1 MVSAKR
7 LLIGLALFMAG
18 QLQAA
23 MDIAPPVNIKWNG
36 FIQAW
41 ESLAES
47 GNSVPKGP
55 DYNQSGAMLKRFR
68 IKMTAE
74 AYDGL
79 TVVLLPEL
87 AGSSGFFLLDGY
99 IQADLDKYLVDF
111 SLPISVTM
119 GQFKTPFGLNR
130 MYTPAQLAF
139 VNYSSISNAVFGSSN
154 FWDDG
159 LMLTYKIPKML
170 KLDLAVVEG
179 LGPNQATPASYAF
192 AGGSQDYVGRLEYMP
207 LEYLTVGGSFYHGEY
222 FTGNGGTQEFPIG
235 GKDNPRL
242 WSSAFM
248 QLKFWGKSLQV
259 DLEMIN
265 RGVDRGGF
273 SGVASYYIFD
283 SLQAALG
290 YDRLEV
296 YGNDKAAATR
306 YQLGLNWWPG
316 GPLKLGL
323 NEEASA
329 AGTDQSLR
337 PGSAS
342 KTVLQAQVNW

>member
-1 MVSAKR
+1 MFSAKR
-7 LLIGLALFMAG
+7 LILGLALLAA
-18 QLQAA
+18 LPLRAA

-41 ESLAES
+41 ETLAET
-47 GNSVPKGP
+47 GNSVAKGP
-55 DYNQSGAMLKRFR
+55 EYTQSGAMLKRFR

-79 TVVLLPEL
+79 TVVMLPEL
-87 AGSSGFFLLDGY
+87 AGTTGFFLLDGY

-111 SLPISVTM
+111 SLPIRVTM

-139 VNYSSISNAVFGSSN
+139 VNYSSISNNVFGSTN

-159 LMLTYKIPKML
+159 LMVTYAIPKLL

-179 LGPNQATPASYAF
+179 LGPNQATPAAYTF
-192 AGGSQDYVGRLEYMP
+192 TGGSQDYVGRLEVQP
-207 LEYLTVGGSFYHGEY
+207 LDFLTVGGSFYSGEY

-242 WSSAFM
+242 WSGAFL

-273 SGVASYYIFD
+273 AGVASYYVFD
-283 SLQAALG
+283 TLQLALG
-290 YDRLEV
+290 YDRVET
-296 YGNDKAAATR
+296 YSAAATGATR
-306 YQLGLNWWPG
+306 YQAGINYWPG

-323 NEEASA
+323 DQECSA
-329 AGTDQSLR
+329 AGPDQSLR

-342 KTVLQAQVNW
+342 KTILQAQVTW